1 MALTIQGYCQGVQSL
16 RSSTT
21 VASSRSHW
29 SGHCHVE
36 RVSAL
41 YGVLDTLVLSSC
53 TWYTFEWGFIPLSH
67 FQLTFCQWSQQWLY
81 ESWSIY
87 GLNILEFIDIPIMQ
101 AMEVQPGYRGV
112 LCWRRVNSQAQKVR
126 HDKTDWDDGVGWRV
140 LSFFFQKWNAP
151 KMNNYIWMS
160 NQLLFD
166 IFIMHSRMWHR
177 RLHQLHPRALMMTF
191 GRNVQKQ
198 SRHRNNSVRRYLYII
213 DLYRFSI
220 LWVYSCVD
228 PCYNCFDFRIIYIY
242 RHSPSPS
249 PIPACGLPQK
259 LPGCARPW
267 AADGFP
273 KQPHECDL
281 RYDQY
286 AWGQRESPSNGTL
299 YSALCFK
306 NMISTFQVY
315 CAFQYEI
322 HLGLYVYIYT
332 SVAERV
338 WYLITAMV
346 FVHAHMSHD
355 VRMATDL
362 KRIVAKLEEQ
372 FKALATFM
380 TEIKMEELDKKPA
393 DPKLRKFLS
402 FIHIWRTFLHIYSFT
417 TNFPWRI
424 CWFLHGV

>member
-1 MALTIQGYCQGVQSL
+1 
-16 RSSTT
+16 
-21 VASSRSHW
+21 
-29 SGHCHVE
+29 
-36 RVSAL
+36 
-41 YGVLDTLVLSSC
+41 
-53 TWYTFEWGFIPLSH
+53 
-67 FQLTFCQWSQQWLY
+67 
-81 ESWSIY
+81 
-87 GLNILEFIDIPIMQ
+87 
-101 AMEVQPGYRGV
+101 
-112 LCWRRVNSQAQKVR
+112 
-126 HDKTDWDDGVGWRV
+126 
-140 LSFFFQKWNAP
+140 
-151 KMNNYIWMS
+151 MNNYIWMS

-322 HLGLYVYIYT
+322 HLGLYVYIYIPL
-332 SVAERV
+332 
-338 WYLITAMV
+338 W
-346 FVHAHMSHD
+346 
-355 VRMATDL
+355 L
-362 KRIVAKLEEQ
+362 KGC
-372 FKALATFM
+372 
-380 TEIKMEELDKKPA
+380 D
-393 DPKLRKFLS
+393 
-402 FIHIWRTFLHIYSFT
+402 IWSL
-417 TNFPWRI
+417 P
-424 CWFLHGV
+424 WFLCMHICRMM

>member
-242 RHSPSPS
+242 IDTHLHPHQFL
-249 PIPACGLPQK
+249 PAACHKNCQVVP
-259 LPGCARPW
+259 
-267 AADGFP
+267 
-273 KQPHECDL
+273 DL
-281 RYDQY
+281 ERLMDSLNNRMSVIYD
-286 AWGQRESPSNGTL
+286 
-299 YSALCFK
+299 
-306 NMISTFQVY
+306 MISTLEDKENPPPMERYTLHFASKIWFPPSKFTVLSNMRFTWG
-315 CAFQYEI
+315 CM
-322 HLGLYVYIYT
+322 YIYIPL
-332 SVAERV
+332 
-338 WYLITAMV
+338 W
-346 FVHAHMSHD
+346 
-355 VRMATDL
+355 L
-362 KRIVAKLEEQ
+362 KGC
-372 FKALATFM
+372 
-380 TEIKMEELDKKPA
+380 D
-393 DPKLRKFLS
+393 
-402 FIHIWRTFLHIYSFT
+402 IWSL
-417 TNFPWRI
+417 P
-424 CWFLHGV
+424 WFLCMHICRMM